1 MERAPAWLADHAAN
15 VHSQAGEDGVI
26 AKVLETLTARDRWCV
41 EFGAW
46 DGEHLSNTR
55 RLIEQESYSAV
66 LIEGDKKRAAAL
78 QERCRSER
86 QVTVLNRYVGF
97 GRDDSLDAILAGG
110 PVPVDFDLL
119 SIDIDGNDYHVWQ
132 AIKRYRPKVVVI
144 EFNPTIP
151 NEVKFVQP
159 ADRRVNQGA
168 SLLSLVELGKK
179 KGYELVAV
187 LEFNAFFVRAE
198 DFPLFLIADNRP
210 ATLRSSPK
218 GATHIF
224 FGYDGTVF
232 IRGARKL
239 PWHGVL
245 LDERRFQPLPGFLR
259 KYPERYGWLE
269 KLLFSFLRRLGRIR
283 VV

>member
-1 MERAPAWLADHAAN
+1 MERTPTWLADHAAN

-26 AKVLETLTARDRWCV
+26 AKILETVTARDRWCV

-55 RLIEQESYSAV
+55 RLIEQEGYSAV

-78 QERCRSER
+78 QERCRGER

-97 GRDDSLDAILAGG
+97 GRTDSLDAILAGG

-151 NEVKFVQP
+151 NEVRFVQP

-179 KGYELVAV
+179 KGYALVAA

-198 DFPLFLIADNRP
+198 DFPLFRIADNSPAALRP
-210 ATLRSSPK
+210 LPK
-218 GATHIF
+218 GATQIF

-245 LDERRFQPLPGFLR
+245 LDERCFQALPGFLR

-269 KLLFSFLRRLGRIR
+269 KLLFSLLRWVGRIR